1 MSDGTVNLQALRD
14 KLISSRSLY
23 FAIKE
28 TQVLVAERAFD
39 NGKLTSGAD
48 VQYNEDYEV
57 YAYTPPSPRAVSGR
71 GKPYSQWKN
80 PPKNAKG
87 SAAKIKGGYYPTY
100 LAYKAAMGRDALEL
114 TGRLRKAYL
123 SDASL
128 VERSPIEVDIVL
140 RGEEAAKY
148 RGLTDNKGAFLQL
161 SSAEREFFIQRL
173 KALT

>member
-1 MSDGTVNLQALRD
+1 MSDGTVNLRAIRD
-14 KLISSRSLY
+14 RLISSRSLY

-48 VQYNEDYEV
+48 LQYNEDYEV
-57 YAYTPPSPRAVSGR
+57 YAYTPPSPRKVSGK

-80 PPKNAKG
+80 PPANPKG
-87 SAAKIKGGYYPTY
+87 DAAKIKGGYYPTY

-128 VERSPIEVDIVL
+128 VERSPIEVDVVL

-148 RGLTDNKGAFLQL
+148 RGLTDSKGPFLQL
-161 SSAEREFFIQRL
+161 SGAERAFFLKRL